1 MSNYPQKGTP
11 MNEHE
16 KFLFSRRA
24 FLNITMAAAGTLATR
39 HILTS
44 TAHSQSAKEL
54 VWAKPLETTQLDP
67 HTAILGSSW
76 QVLHLIYSS
85 LVDVD
90 GDLRPVPALAE
101 SWKEENPTSY
111 LFNLRDGV
119 KFSDGSDLTV
129 DDVIGSLMRVRN
141 PATGSFWRQP
151 IGPISKCEA
160 VGERGMRITLEH
172 PHAPLL
178 PALAATMASILPMS
192 KMKDGSFDP
201 TKMMLGTGPF
211 MVAEHVQDDHWILER
226 NPYYWEK
233 GLPHIDRI
241 SVRIVPNDNARIAML
256 TDGSAD
262 IASFEASPDAPML
275 LQNVPGIDVTVET
288 STNYYFM
295 ALNAVSESSPFTSA
309 PLRKAVALS
318 LDRQQIKDIALGG
331 VGDPTAVM
339 APAFKA
345 CNTADL
351 PNFARNIERAKSLV
365 AEAGAKGKSFELLVR
380 NIPADVQMAQ
390 VIKQGV
396 SEIGLDA
403 TISVVDEGI
412 WVKRAWVDNPS
423 QFEAMISWYAGYAD
437 PAISTLWWN
446 PALAGFTAGHVKADP
461 EIDRLIDAAYQTTG
475 EARAPILQELC
486 AAIDESANVI
496 PLVTR
501 QDTIAVRTGRVTGM
515 EKQTEGYVHTLRGI
529 EKAELN

>member
-1 MSNYPQKGTP
+1 MIEQA
-11 MNEHE
+11 

-24 FLNITMAAAGTLATR
+24 FLNATMAAAGTMAVP
-39 HILTS
+39 HILS
-44 TAHSQSAKEL
+44 GAAQAQSVKEL
-54 VWAKPLETTQLDP
+54 IWAKPLETTQLDP
-67 HTAILGSSW
+67 HTSILGSSW
-76 QVLHLIYSS
+76 QVLHLVYSS

-90 GDLRPVPALAE
+90 GDLRPIPALAE
-101 SWKEENPTSY
+101 SWAEESPTSY
-111 LFNLRDGV
+111 LFNLRQGL
-119 KFSDGSDLTV
+119 KFSDGSEVTI
-129 DDVIGSLMRVRN
+129 DDVVGSIMRVRD
-141 PATGSFWRQP
+141 PATGSFWQRP

-160 VGERGMRITLEH
+160 VGDRGIRITLEH

-192 KMKDGSFDP
+192 KLKDGSFDP
-201 TKMMLGTGPF
+201 SKAMLGTGPF
-211 MVAEHVQDDHWILER
+211 MVTEHVQDDHWVLER
-226 NPYYWEK
+226 NPHYWEE

-256 TDGSAD
+256 SDGSVD
-262 IASFEASPDAPML
+262 IASFEASPDAPLL

-288 STNYYFM
+288 STNYYMM
-295 ALNAVSESSPFTSA
+295 ALNAVSETSPFVSA

-318 LDRQQIKDIALGG
+318 LDREQIKNIALGG

-339 APAFKA
+339 ARAFKA
-345 CNTADL
+345 CDTSAL
-351 PNFARNIERAKSLV
+351 PNFARDLDRAKELV
-365 AEAGAKGKSFELLVR
+365 AEAGAEGKSFELLVR

-403 TISVVDEGI
+403 SISVVDEGI

-423 QFEAMISWYAGYAD
+423 QFEAMISWYVGYAD

-446 PALAGFTAGHVKADP
+446 PVLAGFTAGHVKAEP
-461 EIDRLIDAAYQTTG
+461 EIDRLIDAAYQTVGG
-475 EARAPILQELC
+475 ERAAILQRLC
-486 AAIDESANVI
+486 AAIDESANMI

-501 QDTIAVRTGRVTGM
+501 QDTIAVRTGRVTGLT
-515 EKQTEGYVHTLRGI
+515 KQTEGYVHTLRGI
-529 EKAELN
+529 EKAELK